1 MAELPLNTGIP
12 RFKANEDRFDKFVN
26 GTEAQTWLTS
36 DEQVVPTIRKFIA
49 DNQIDLDFVSEALD
63 GKFDKSG
70 GSIGGDTRVVDG
82 LLSVNV
88 ADSVSSPRGIVW
100 EHNGSPRFEQRL
112 FGLTESGTVGGSD
125 LVVVSYDNAG
135 AVRALL
141 EVLDRDT
148 GSREFKVRPTLNGV
162 GLATLAEVGSGSG
175 VAGVASYNGR
185 TGTVSPQ
192 SGDYNSTQVTHGT
205 ETVSEALVRA
215 EVKTPWLTPEM
226 FGAVGNGSTD
236 DLAAFNA
243 MLDAIGSRGG
253 EILLPPKRYAL
264 SGNLV
269 IKKNSVS
276 ARASKSRDNNFGTEL
291 VFAANKGLKFDGAD
305 GCEWHGGRI
314 LSAGGSTITDNGAA
328 LLALGALG
336 LGGTGGGCAGNTFH
350 DLDIVGGR
358 RALHL
363 GKTLSTRF
371 YSSRFLGDDET
382 GGQVVLMC
390 NGADDDWGVDN
401 AEFYSCNFAGK
412 DGGSHDVIFMNGK
425 AHGVKLFG
433 CVVGWGVNG
442 IVTDRSNGAWSHPK
456 FLSIIGGGFEN
467 GDGNAGRFIYGD
479 DFRLA
484 DMYASTDAVSGNVDI
499 FYLAASLNGR
509 VKFTGATIRGAYRD
523 GIRCLG
529 GRLMVTGCD
538 VLNCG
543 VGTTGDGIRLN
554 DTTIKGFAINDNFF
568 GAALD
573 GSNNTRYGVY
583 NGATAGNG
591 KISDNQGTGMSGGII
606 GGTSSG
612 TGISGNISY

>member
-26 GTEAQTWLTS
+26 GTETQTWLTS
-36 DEQVVPTIRKFIA
+36 DEHVVPTIRKFIY
-49 DNQIDLDFVSEALD
+49 DNGINFDA
-63 GKFDKSG
+63 KFDKSG
-70 GSIGGDTRVVDG
+70 GTISGNVTIAKSAPR
-82 LLSVNV
+82 LSVDDTSSVGQSGMEYRKGGVLRGALVYNSANEKLAYNV
-88 ADSVSSPRGIVW
+88 HDTDGAYVQTVFTVDS
-100 EHNGSPRFEQRL
+100 
-112 FGLTESGTVGGSD
+112 
-125 LVVVSYDNAG
+125 AG
-135 AVRALL
+135 
-141 EVLDRDT
+141 EMDY
-148 GSREFKVRPTLNGV
+148 FVRPTLGGV
-162 GLATLAEVGSGSG
+162 GLATLAEVGGGSG
-175 VAGVASYNGR
+175 VAGVSSFKGR

-192 SGDYNSTQVTHGT
+192 SGDYNSTEITHNGF
-205 ETVSEALVRA
+205 ETVSAALARA

-269 IKKNSVS
+269 IKKNGVS

-314 LSAGGSTITDNGAA
+314 LSAGGSTINDNGAA

-382 GGQVVLMC
+382 GEQVVLMC

-425 AHGVKLFG
+425 AHGIKLFG

>member
-26 GTEAQTWLTS
+26 GTETQTWLTS

-49 DNQIDLDFVSEALD
+49 DNQIDLDFVNEALD
-63 GKFDKSG
+63 GKFDKAGGVISG
-70 GSIGGDTRVVDG
+70 LAQFNADLRASTQIFFGYGLATGGQ
-82 LLSVNV
+82 SVLGGFRSGNNWV
-88 ADSVSSPRGIVW
+88 FTGN
-100 EHNGSPRFEQRL
+100 NGEGGWNWGAAL
-112 FGLTESGTVGGSD
+112 EWNAASGAWNFVG
-125 LVVVSYDNAG
+125 
-135 AVRALL
+135 
-141 EVLDRDT
+141 
-148 GSREFKVRPTLNGV
+148 RPTFAGQP
-162 GLATLAEVGSGSG
+162 LATLAEATEGGSGT
-175 VAGVASYNGR
+175 AGVSSYNGR

-205 ETVSEALVRA
+205 ETVSEALARA

-269 IKKNSVS
+269 IKKSGVS

-382 GGQVVLMC
+382 GEQVVLMC